1 MARCCMT
8 SRHKDDLT
16 EKRRKAAKC
25 ESMVGRHVHKFKE
38 RTNLTSDDKRIFVTP
53 HNILKQLIE
62 KKSMTEYTVVEA
74 TEMLYSNMIIS

>member
-1 MARCCMT
+1 MT

-74 TEMLYSNMIIS
+74 TEMLYSNMIVS